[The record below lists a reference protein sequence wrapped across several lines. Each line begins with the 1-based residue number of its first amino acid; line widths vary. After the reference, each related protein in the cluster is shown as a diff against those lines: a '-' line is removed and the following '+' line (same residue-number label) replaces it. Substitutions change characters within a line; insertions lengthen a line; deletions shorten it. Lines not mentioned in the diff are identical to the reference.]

1 MTERKKKLKKKE
13 TKPSGH
19 KLVKEFR
26 VLSHQILYYANRGG
40 LRVDFMCEVSNL
52 LMDFSGCDEVEL
64 RLKAHDRCYKFVL
77 KGGSKRTTCFEVMNY
92 VQSDGGEII
101 ACYESESGLEHLCRD
116 IVTNNINYSLPFFTK
131 GGSFWTGNL
140 RNLQGFRSK
149 LDGQVGHYDLSESE
163 NYNSLA
169 LIPLVDGD
177 EKVGLLQLK
186 SKQKDYFT
194 EEAIEFYEDIAKT
207 LVVAQVHRLAQV
219 TLRERVK
226 ELTCLYGISRLAER
240 PEIPLEKILQGI
252 VELLPPAWLHPE
264 IACARIILDGNSYT
278 TPDFQ
283 EGAQRQKADII
294 IDGEHRGVVE
304 VIYTVEKPGLDEGP
318 FLKEERILIDAIA
331 KELALIIERREAA
344 EEKLELQ
351 EQLRHAD
358 RLATIG
364 QLAAG
369 VAHELNEPLTN
380 ILGFAQ
386 LTKKC
391 PELPVQVQEDIEKI
405 VTASLHAREVIKK
418 LMIFARQMPPR
429 KTRVNLNKIVEEGLY
444 FLESRCTKEG
454 IKVVRSLSPDLPKIT
469 ADPAQLTQVLVNLV
483 VNAIQAMEGGGS
495 LKIKTT
501 AYEEHISL
509 IIEDSGAGMSKDVL
523 KKIFIPFFT
532 TKEIGKG
539 TGLGLPVVH
548 GIISS
553 HGGTISVESKVGHG
567 SRFEIKLPIVELQN
581 SKEKSQDGNTN

>member
-1 MTERKKKLKKKE
+1 MTERKKKE

-19 KLVKEFR
+19 KLLKEFR
-26 VLSHQILYYANRGG
+26 VLSHRILYYANRGV
-40 LRVDFMCEVSNL
+40 LRSDFMREVSTI

-64 RLKAHDRCYKFVL
+64 RLKAHVRCYRFVL
-77 KGGSKRTTCFEVMNY
+77 QGCSKRTSCFEVMNY
-92 VQSDGGEII
+92 VQSDDGEII
-101 ACYESESGLEHLCRD
+101 ACYKSESGLEHLCRD
-116 IVTNNINYSLPFFTK
+116 IVTNNINHSLPFFTK
-131 GGSFWTGNL
+131 GGSFWTGNS
-140 RNLQGFRSK
+140 RNLQGFHSK
-149 LDGQVGHYDLSESE
+149 LDSQGGHYDLSKSE
-163 NYNSLA
+163 KYNSLA

-177 EKVGLLQLK
+177 EKIGLLQLK

-207 LVVAQVHRLAQV
+207 LVVAQVHRLAQIA
-219 TLRERVK
+219 LRERVK

-240 PEIPLEKILQGI
+240 PEISLEKILQGI

-264 IACARIILDGNSYT
+264 ITCARIILDGNSHT
-278 TPDFQ
+278 TRNFK
-283 EGAQRQKADII
+283 EGVQRQKADII
-294 IDGEHRGVVE
+294 IDGEYRGVVE
-304 VIYTVEKPGLDEGP
+304 VIYTVEKHELDEGP
-318 FLKEERILIDAIA
+318 FLKEERILINAIA

-344 EEKLELQ
+344 EEKSELQ

-364 QLAAG
+364 QLVAG

-386 LTKKC
+386 LTKKR
-391 PELPVQVQEDIEKI
+391 PELPVQAQEDIEKI
-405 VTASLHAREVIKK
+405 VTSSLHAREVIKK

-429 KTRVNLNKIVEEGLY
+429 KTKVNVNKIIEEGLY
-444 FLESRCTKEG
+444 FLESRCIKEG

-483 VNAIQAMEGGGS
+483 VNAIQAMEGGGN
-495 LKIKTT
+495 LTIKTT
-501 AYEEHISL
+501 SDEKHISL
-509 IIEDSGAGMSKDVL
+509 VIEDSGVGMSKDVL

-553 HGGTISVESKVGHG
+553 HGGKIEVESEIGRG
-567 SRFEIKLPIVELQN
+567 STFKIELPITVPQN
-581 SKEKSQDGNTN
+581 NRKKDGITS